1 MKKVISLLMTVVMM
15 LGLSLPAYA
24 EDTSYPTIESGVR
37 EIQKYGNIVLDVE
50 PKKLQ
55 EAGYDY
61 GDILAVTIDG
71 KTYQIPFCT
80 NYSDVDAGSYV
91 VRDNNEDLIIAINM
105 GDFATTN
112 GIAEKIT
119 AEDKSFTWVFPDGK
133 SIEDVMV
140 SISMGEK
147 GGYHDQYLIHQ
158 LVRTNDRADY
168 DSDQIFAN
176 FRNIAAGGLGK
187 NALFRSS
194 SPINNEF
201 GRAAYAD
208 NFVEANGIQT
218 VMNLANSDTDIADYI
233 AQECF
238 DSPYYAF
245 LYQNGKVKALNLS
258 LNFVAE
264 DFKNGLAEGLRFF
277 ITYEG
282 PYLVHCDEGKDRAG
296 FVSALLSCFM
306 GASYYQV
313 VEDYMQTYINYYHL
327 EKGSEQYIALKNSN
341 IDSTLR
347 MITGFS
353 DSTDLTKADLTAA
366 ANQYMKSIGLSDA
379 ECEALRAN
387 LAKDYETE
395 DESASG
401 EAPATYT
408 VVPGDCLWNISR
420 RLYGTGTRWKE
431 IYEANRET
439 IRNPRWIYI
448 GQVLKIP
455 TAPCPKS
462 VSH

>member
-119 AEDKSFTWVFPDGK
+119 AEDKSFTWVFTDGK
-133 SIEDVMV
+133 SIENVMV

-277 ITYEG
+277 INYEG

-306 GASYYQV
+306 GASYDQV

-366 ANQYMKSIGLSDA
+366 ANQ
-379 ECEALRAN
+379 
-387 LAKDYETE
+387 
-395 DESASG
+395 
-401 EAPATYT
+401 
-408 VVPGDCLWNISR
+408 
-420 RLYGTGTRWKE
+420 
-431 IYEANRET
+431 
-439 IRNPRWIYI
+439 
-448 GQVLKIP
+448 
-455 TAPCPKS
+455 
-462 VSH
+462 